1 MGAAP
6 DGAEERGRTLKE
18 PKGDADGMGRAQHGT
33 GTAAEEVREGIRDA
47 ETRVPATGNRRAD
60 KGEGGDPLTPNAGAQ
75 REDAQKG
82 DDQHG

>member
-6 DGAEERGRTLKE
+6 DGAGALKDPHGE
-18 PKGDADGMGRAQHGT
+18 DDGMGRAQHGT
-33 GTAAEEVREGIRDA
+33 ETAAEEIQEEIRDA